1 MTPPER
7 SPTID
12 PPPAASHVLLVDH
25 DRDDRQVLATAL
37 IRARFLVA
45 EADDGLQAFRK
56 ALDDPPSVV
65 VTGVMIPGIDG
76 LELCRRLRRT
86 ASTSGIPII
95 TVADAGTFL
104 DDCERAEQAGADAV
118 LVKPCHP
125 YMLIA
130 EIHRL
135 LARAKELSLKAR
147 EAVDEAKATT
157 ERVRR
162 TRAST
167 RVSRDHLRR
176 LRERTSVLRRL
187 RTDFLELPGLRMT
200 PQDGARLWNL
210 DVDTCVR
217 LLDGLVEDKFL
228 IRTREGRY
236 KRA

>member
-12 PPPAASHVLLVDH
+12 LTPRSSHVLLVDH
-25 DRDDRQVLATAL
+25 HSDDRQALATAL
-37 IRARFLVA
+37 IRARFCVA
-45 EADDGLQAFRK
+45 EAHDGLQAFQK
-56 ALDDPPSVV
+56 AVADPPSVV
-65 VTGVMIPGIDG
+65 VTGLVLPGIDG
-76 LELCRRLRRT
+76 FELCRRLRQT
-86 ASTSGIPII
+86 ASTSQIPVI
-95 TVADAGTFL
+95 TVASAGTFL

-147 EAVDEAKATT
+147 EAVNEAKVTT

-217 LLDGLVEDKFL
+217 FLDSMVEEKFL
-228 IRTREGRY
+228 IRTREGLY